1 MQERRVMGSEQ
12 GHIELDRAVSSIRVG
27 VRQRTDL
34 GDVAALGASI
44 KRDGLLQ
51 PITVTPDGVLVCGA
65 RRLAAIKNLG
75 WITVKVWVRSGISGQ
90 LAHLLA
96 EQDDNVLHK
105 PLTQLENATLYR
117 EIKKV
122 IAEDAARRQEATR
135 FSSQR
140 QPGDDGHANFA
151 GPSLQ
156 LGETR
161 KQAAMMIPG
170 GGSHT
175 TLEKITW
182 LQAIAA
188 DTGQPEPVR
197 AQAANELE
205 MIRIGGAVH
214 PAYERMRGA
223 TAATDANRVDEI
235 ARLSEEALARAKSM
249 QKREAVRHRPTAR
262 AEEGPAERWRPSA
275 FSRTWR
281 EFTGWW
287 AHFDPAE
294 LSKQL
299 SDDEVEEF
307 FGVVDDAIRFAD
319 SLRAALEESTATGT
333 KPNDQAPRLRLT

>member
-1 MQERRVMGSEQ
+1 MMGSEQ
-12 GHIELDRAVSSIRVG
+12 GHIELDRAVSSIHVG

-34 GDVAALGASI
+34 GDIAALGASI
-44 KRDGLLQ
+44 ERDGLLQ
-51 PITVTPDGVLVCGA
+51 PITITPDGVLVCGA

-135 FSSQR
+135 FSSER
-140 QPGDDGHANFA
+140 QPGKDGQANFA

-156 LGETR
+156 LGEAR

-170 GGSHT
+170 GASHT

-182 LQAIAA
+182 LQEIAA
-188 DTGQPEPVR
+188 DAGQPEPVR
-197 AQAANELE
+197 AQVAAELE
-205 MIRIGGAVH
+205 LIRMGGAVH
-214 PAYERMRGA
+214 PAYERLRGA
-223 TAATDANRVDEI
+223 AAAATSAMDANRAGEVS
-235 ARLSEEALARAKSM
+235 RLSEEALTRAKSM
-249 QKREAVRHRPTAR
+249 QKRAKQHPPAAR
-262 AEEGPAERWRPSA
+262 AEENPPEKWRPSA

-299 SDDEVEEF
+299 SDAEVEEF

-319 SLRAALEESTATGT
+319 LVRAALEESTATGT
-333 KPNDQAPRLRLT
+333 EPNDQTPRLRLI